1 MQSHFRQLF
10 NRLSSPEKELILKL
24 SQFENAVTREQ
35 LRQDLELSSTDFI
48 NSLQS
53 LQKRYLVNKSLN
65 EDKVVFHL
73 SSVFKEYV
81 RNFC

>member
-1 MQSHFRQLF
+1 MSV
-10 NRLSSPEKELILKL
+10 NE
-24 SQFENAVTREQ
+24 V
-35 LRQDLELSSTDFI
+35 

-53 LQKRYLVNKSLN
+53 LQRRYLVSKSLN
-65 EDKVVFHL
+65 EDKVVFNL

>member
-1 MQSHFRQLF
+1 M
-10 NRLSSPEKELILKL
+10 
-24 SQFENAVTREQ
+24 TREQ
-35 LRQDLELSSTDFI
+35 LRQNLELSSTDFI